1 MPSQK
6 TIGRIAAATPAW
18 FLLIYFAMSARRPE
32 YSHLTKAISEL
43 GSWDAPNLWVWNLLG
58 YILPGLAISY
68 LGVGL
73 LREFSPKARIPSTAL
88 IVSGLLMALSGVF
101 PGDFENRQSPS
112 MLMHLVG
119 SLGSYVAFLVAGIGL
134 LRAMRSA
141 PAWRWA
147 AWPSLALVLLSVA
160 TGFLRS
166 GTAPGLGQRLG
177 FACFFLWVALMGFAM
192 MRASAVR
199 APHNNLS
206 KPTPLRG
213 AA

>member
-18 FLLIYFAMSARRPE
+18 FLLIYFAISALRPE

-43 GSWDAPNLWVWNLLG
+43 GSWDAPNLWAWNVLG
-58 YILPGLAISY
+58 YILPGLVVSL

-73 LREFSPKARIPSTAL
+73 FREFSPKARIPSTAL

-119 SLGSYVAFLVAGIGL
+119 SLGSYVVFLVAGIGL
-134 LRAMRSA
+134 LRVMRSA

-192 MRASAVR
+192 VRASTAR
-199 APHNNLS
+199 APHNNSS